1 MRLRKASLFAAAMAV
16 VILLHAC
23 SGKREEPRES
33 VSPEATT
40 AAPDSAGSS
49 LTGMLPPDQSVP
61 GWTRN
66 GDVRSFGPDNLWQYI
81 DGAAESYLS
90 CGFERVVTAEY
101 AHSQTAIQATIDIY
115 RMRDAKSA
123 FGIYA
128 AELNPDA
135 EFMPIGAEGYTSGT
149 VLNFWAGVYYVKII
163 VAEERAD
170 IRQEMPK
177 LARWVSSR
185 LGPPGTIPA
194 EADYFPREDL
204 IPHSIRY
211 LPRDILGQSYL
222 ASGFEARYRREGGE
236 FKIVV
241 ISAAD
246 ALSARE
252 ALGRYRQF
260 IGSSGKVAQDMEA
273 PAEDGFCG
281 TDSFFGPMAALRSGN
296 RILIA
301 LGGPSGDFALSRARM
316 IAKYIEDTR
325 K

>member
-1 MRLRKASLFAAAMAV
+1 MRLRNASLFAAAVAV
-16 VILLHAC
+16 VIFLHAC

-33 VSPEATT
+33 VAPETTT

-49 LTGMLPPDQSVP
+49 LTGMLPLDQSVP

-66 GDVRSFGPDNLWQYI
+66 GEVRSFGPDNLWQYI

-90 CGFERVVTAEY
+90 YGFEQVVTAEY
-101 AHSQTAIQATIDIY
+101 AHSQMAIQATIDIY
-115 RMRDAKSA
+115 RMKDAKNA

-135 EFMPIGAEGYTSGT
+135 EFMPIGAEGYASGT

-170 IRQEMPK
+170 IRLEMPK

-185 LGPPGTIPA
+185 LGPPGTIPP
-194 EADYFPREDL
+194 EAGYFPQENL

-211 LPRDILGQSYL
+211 LPKDILGQSYL
-222 ASGFEARYRREGGE
+222 VSGFEARYRREGGE

-246 ALSARE
+246 ASSTRE
-252 ALGRYRQF
+252 VLAKYRQF
-260 IGSSGKVAQDMEA
+260 IGSSGKVAQDIGS

-281 TDSFFGPMAALRSGN
+281 ADSFFGPMAVLRSGH

-301 LGGPSGDFALSRARM
+301 LGGPSADFALSRARE
-316 IAKYIEDTR
+316 IAKHIEDTR